1 MPSYNFSDLSNQ
13 EAYQILSSAIAPRPI
28 CFASTID
35 KEGNINLSPFSFFNL
50 MSSNPPI
57 CVFSPVNRG
66 RDGTAKNTL
75 ENLLEVP
82 EVVIN
87 IVNYPMVQQMS
98 LASTEYPK
106 GTNEFIKAGF
116 TPLKSN
122 LVKPPRV
129 QESPVQLECKVNQI
143 IPLGKEGGA
152 GNIVMA
158 EVLFAHINPNI
169 LDKDGKIDVFKIDQ
183 VARLGAN
190 WYSKITPE
198 SLFEVAKPIYKL
210 GIGVDALP
218 HDVRNSTVLTGNH
231 LGQLANI
238 EALPTEEEVQE
249 FIIQKEIKDI
259 LDSTIGDAN
268 TRTIQLHLKA
278 VELLENGN
286 VVDALKVLLAD

>member
-1 MPSYNFSDLSNQ
+1 
-13 EAYQILSSAIAPRPI
+13 
-28 CFASTID
+28 
-35 KEGNINLSPFSFFNL
+35 
-50 MSSNPPI
+50 
-57 CVFSPVNRG
+57 
-66 RDGTAKNTL
+66 
-75 ENLLEVP
+75 
-82 EVVIN
+82 
-87 IVNYPMVQQMS
+87 MVQQMS

-152 GNIVMA
+152 GNIVIA

-286 VVDALKVLLAD
+286 VADALKVLLAD

>member
-152 GNIVMA
+152 GNIVIA

>member
-122 LVKPPRV
+122 LVIPPRV

-152 GNIVMA
+152 GNIVIA

-286 VVDALKVLLAD
+286 VADALKVLLAD